1 MAKFSLTRLIV
12 EDFPKAYQDLLVKLL
27 YKLNQ
32 AFDETNSALRN
43 GLTVADNMAGQEIV
57 LDVTALV
64 TSSKPIFF
72 KSTMRNV
79 CKGIICI
86 SADTLSGSAPTGQP
100 FFTFEQ
106 SGDNIKVTNITNLV
120 AGSRYNLRI
129 YCFA

>member
-43 GLTVADNMAGQEIV
+43 GLTVADNMAGQETV
-57 LDVTALV
+57 LDITAPVLS
-64 TSSKPIFF
+64 TSPIFF
-72 KSTMRNV
+72 KSTMKGT

-86 SADTLSGSAPTGQP
+86 SAQTLSGTAPTGQP

-106 SGDNIKVTNITNLV
+106 SGSDIKVTNITNLV
-120 AGSRYNLRI
+120 AGSRYNLRV